1 MYYVCANIVKPL
13 TEPFKVSLVE
23 LVGPVEINWFV
34 SYSWQMPVRHFG
46 DSIFKHAQSDQ
57 KAWRESAYWMLGDI

>member
-23 LVGPVEINWFV
+23 LLGPVEINWFV
-34 SYSWQMPVRHFG
+34 SHSWQMPVRHFG
-46 DSIFKHAQSDQ
+46 DSVFKHAQSDQ